1 MAWRHVWT
9 PTRRGRILV
18 TASQRLHLQHRFTRP
33 YTPRTNGKA
42 ERCIRTLLHEW
53 AYAQAYRTSA
63 HRSRILPKYLFYFT
77 TQRRHYGLHGQTPAE
92 RLAQVL

>member
-1 MAWRHVWT
+1 VQQRGLRH
-9 PTRRGRILV
+9 RR
-18 TASQRLHLQHRFTRP
+18 TRP

-42 ERCIRTLLHEW
+42 ERFIRTMLQLW

-63 HRSRILPKYLFYFT
+63 WRTLALSRFLTYYNS
-77 TQRRHYGLHGQTPAE
+77 QRGHYGIRGLTPSA